1 MSRNDLLAKL
11 VRLEDA
17 RHCAFENVLLSKAGN
32 NEMQVNKLDQAEAEM
47 KQIKAEHGI
56 TRDEVLAYRKRNT
69 FVAKSVTHAMDHLKT
84 IFG

>member
-11 VRLEDA
+11 VKLEDA
-17 RHCAFENVLLSKAGN
+17 RHFALENVLLSKAGS
-32 NEMQVNKLDQAEAEM
+32 NEMQVNKLNQAESEIRQL
-47 KQIKAEHGI
+47 KDEHCI

-69 FVAKSVTHAMDHLKT
+69 FTAKSVGHAMDHLKN

>member
-11 VRLEDA
+11 VKLEDA
-17 RHCAFENVLLSKAGN
+17 RHCAFENVLLSKAGS
-32 NEMQVNKLDQAEAEM
+32 NEMQVSKLGQAEAEI
-47 KQIKAEHGI
+47 KQLKAEHGI

-69 FVAKSVTHAMDHLKT
+69 FTAKSVSHAMDHLKN